1 MILFAGNGCTGA
13 VNTFVRILGIERK
26 QSAYGTSTPV
36 QSSLLLIIC
45 LAASLQ
51 IPRLPALL
59 Q

>member
-36 QSSLLLIIC
+36 QS
-45 LAASLQ
+45 
-51 IPRLPALL
+51 ALL
-59 Q
+59 SLSA